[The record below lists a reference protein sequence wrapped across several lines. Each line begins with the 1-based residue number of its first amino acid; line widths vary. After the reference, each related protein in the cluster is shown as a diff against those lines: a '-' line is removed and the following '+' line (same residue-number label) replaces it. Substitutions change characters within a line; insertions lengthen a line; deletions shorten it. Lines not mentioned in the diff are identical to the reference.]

1 MKLFLNLKTI
11 LLLCLIGFYLV
22 VMFSNFTTYEGAR
35 NMKEE
40 EEEEEEDI
48 FEEEEE
54 EEEEDIL
61 EEEEE

>member
-35 NMKEE
+35 NMEE
-40 EEEEEEDI
+40 EEKEEEDI